1 MNKNITI
8 LKQLLQ
14 PISRP
19 EFQKHADFFQV
30 EKHAKGLSSWN
41 QFVTLIF
48 AQLTNQSSLHS
59 IESGLRTNSN
69 SLYHLGI
76 SKTSKSTIAYANEN
90 RDYRVYEH
98 LFYDIYYKI
107 KAITPKHKFRFKNK
121 LSSIDATTID
131 LCKTTFPW
139 ADFRKTKSGVKLVL
153 KLNHNGYIPEQVKIT
168 NARPHEKTSVNHSW
182 FYKNEIVA
190 FDKGFSDYHFFANLY
205 NNEIY
210 FVTRLKK
217 NAQYEVI
224 SEISSKHDN
233 ILSEKVISFTG
244 YTSKKKCPMELR
256 MIESYDQ
263 DTGKTITLI
272 TNHFS
277 LSPKTIAA
285 IYKDRWQI
293 EIFFKMMKQY
303 LKIKKYYGN
312 SMNAVYTQIYIALI
326 SFLLLAYLKFT
337 TKCKIPMSRI
347 VAILR
352 LNIFLKRDLFDLL
365 ERIERPPPNRFQKK
379 SCQGVL
385 F

>member
-1 MNKNITI
+1 MNNNTTI

-19 EFQKHADFFQV
+19 EFQKHTDFFQA

-41 QFVTLIF
+41 QFVTMIF

-69 SLYHLGI
+69 CLYHLGI

-98 LFYDIYYKI
+98 MFYDLYDKV
-107 KAITPKHKFRFKNK
+107 KLLAPKHRFRFKNK

-131 LCKTTFPW
+131 LCKSTFPW
-139 ADFRKTKSGVKLVL
+139 ADFRKSKGGVKLVL

-182 FYKNEIVA
+182 FDKDEIVA
-190 FDKGFSDYHFFANLY
+190 FDKGFSDYQFFANLY
-205 NNEIY
+205 NNGSY
-210 FVTRLKK
+210 FVTRLKN

-224 SEISSKHDN
+224 SEIPSK
-233 ILSEKVISFTG
+233 EKNMLYEKIIIFTG
-244 YTSKKKCPMELR
+244 YTSRKKCPMKLR
-256 MIESYDQ
+256 MIESYDP
-263 DTGKTITLI
+263 DTCKTITLI

-277 LSPKTIAA
+277 LSLKSISA
-285 IYKDRWQI
+285 IYKERWQI

-312 SMNAVYTQIYIALI
+312 SRNAVFTQIYVALI
-326 SFLLLAYLKFT
+326 CFLLLAYLRFT
-337 TKCKIPMSRI
+337 TKCKIPLSRI
-347 VAILR
+347 ISILR
-352 LNIFLKRDLFDLL
+352 LNIFLKQNLFQLL
-365 ERIERPPPNRFQKK
+365 EYVERPPPLLYSKK